1 MIMISLQ
8 VKKKQQ
14 DPNTRM
20 KAHNL
25 SNNSQNDFLEKC
37 GEMVRNHIRN
47 EINNAGYFSIMV
59 DATPDSAHIEQQT
72 FIIRYLAVVDE
83 LYTVKETF
91 LEFVDCCEKTG
102 LDIANLIL
110 ARLEHHGQF
119 IHCLTLVKSF
129 PYACSVKFPFR
140 LIEMMT

>member
-1 MIMISLQ
+1 MQ
-8 VKKKQQ
+8 VKRKQQ
-14 DPNTRM
+14 DPNTRL

-37 GEMVRNHIRN
+37 GEMVRGHIKD
-47 EINNAGYFSIMV
+47 EIKRAGYFAIMV

-72 FIIRYLAVVDE
+72 FIIRYLSEVDG

-110 ARLEHHGQF
+110 SRMKHHG
-119 IHCLTLVKSF
+119 
-129 PYACSVKFPFR
+129 
-140 LIEMMT
+140 